1 MALGLRLRH
10 KVKLQKA
17 PTVFVASPGAPHIKR
32 YLAGGGVNQPVGLC
46 AVCKQ
51 RAALS
56 QWKKKIMKKIEAET
70 KAEPEQVK
78 PDETKSD
85 EAAGKATTCGH
96 RLTCHPGCS
105 NPDGRHNHSAWWP
118 RERCDDEAC
127 RARVRGWNLR
137 EIQAASR
144 KAKRTENFGSVLFGR
159 C

>member
-118 RERCDDEAC
+118 RAMRRRGLSRP
-127 RARVRGWNLR
+127 RAGLEFEGDTSGEPQGQANR
-137 EIQAASR
+137 E
-144 KAKRTENFGSVLFGR
+144 FW
-159 C
+159 